1 MFGRLLF
8 TGFLFLAL
16 VIPDRNLAACGDKF
30 LVLGR
35 SVGYQSLLKA
45 SKPGTV
51 LLYSTPSLPKSFSD
65 GAFDMLMNVAGH
77 RVSTVSDR
85 SALESAL
92 ARGNVD
98 LVLAD
103 TAMSRQIGGFVNA
116 SSSAMVVP
124 IVVNTSAPER
134 AAFEKEFG
142 CMLRL
147 PADARK
153 VVDALDKAMKLRA
166 KKFAAAHSV

>member
-1 MFGRLLF
+1 MFRRLLL
-8 TGFLFLAL
+8 TGFLLAAL
-16 VIPDRNLAACGDKF
+16 VLPDRNLFACGDKF

-51 LLYSTPSLPKSFSD
+51 VLYNTSSLPKSFSD
-65 GAFDMLMNVAGH
+65 GAFDLLMNVAGH
-77 RVSTVSDR
+77 QLRTVSDQASLTR
-85 SALESAL
+85 AL
-92 ARGNVD
+92 ASGKVD

-103 TAMSRQIGGFVNA
+103 TVTSRQINA
-116 SSSAMVVP
+116 SVNTSSTAVVVP
-124 IVVNTSAPER
+124 IVMNTNSSER
-134 AAFEKEFG
+134 AVFEKEFG

-153 VVDALDKAMKLRA
+153 VIDALDRAMKLRA
-166 KKFAAAHSV
+166 KRSAAHAA

>member
-1 MFGRLLF
+1 MFRRVVLTAFLLA
-8 TGFLFLAL
+8 AL
-16 VIPDRNLAACGDKF
+16 VLSDRNLSACGDKF

-35 SVGYQSLLKA
+35 SVGYQSLVIA

-51 LLYSTPSLPKSFSD
+51 VLYNTASLPKSFKD
-65 GAFDMLMNVAGH
+65 GAFDLLMSVAGH
-77 RVSTVSDR
+77 RLSTVSDR
-85 SALESAL
+85 AALERTL
-92 ARGNVD
+92 ASGKVD

-103 TAMSRQIGGFVNA
+103 TAMSRQIGSWMNT
-116 SSSAMVVP
+116 SSTAVVVP
-124 IVVNTSAPER
+124 IVMDTNPSER

-153 VVDALDKAMKLRA
+153 VIDALDKAMKLRA
-166 KKFAAAHSV
+166 KRFAARTA

>member
-1 MFGRLLF
+1 MFRPILF
-8 TGFLFLAL
+8 TGFLLAAL
-16 VIPDRNLAACGDKF
+16 VLSDRNLSACGDKF

-51 LLYSTPSLPKSFSD
+51 VLYNTASLPQSFSD
-65 GAFDMLMNVAGH
+65 GAFDPLMSVAGH
-77 RVSTVSDR
+77 RLSTVSDR
-85 SALESAL
+85 VSLERTL
-92 ARGNVD
+92 ASGKVD

-103 TAMSRQIGGFVNA
+103 TAMSRQIGGVVTT
-116 SSSAMVVP
+116 SSTAVVVP
-124 IVVNTSAPER
+124 IVMDTNASER

-147 PADARK
+147 PSDART
-153 VVDALDKAMKLRA
+153 
-166 KKFAAAHSV
+166 

>member
-1 MFGRLLF
+1 MFRRLLF
-8 TGFLFLAL
+8 TGFLLLSL
-16 VIPDRNLAACGDKF
+16 VISDRSLTACGDKF

-51 LLYSTPSLPKSFSD
+51 VLYRTPSLPKSFSD
-65 GAFDMLMNVAGH
+65 AFDLLMNAAGH

-85 SALESAL
+85 GAFDRAL
-92 ARGNVD
+92 AQGNVD

-103 TAMSRQIGGFVNA
+103 TAISRQIGGFVNA
-116 SSSAMVVP
+116 SSTAMVVP
-124 IVVNTSAPER
+124 IVMNASAPER
-134 AAFEKEFG
+134 AALEKEFG

-153 VVDALDKAMKLRA
+153 AIDALDKAMKLRA
-166 KKFAAAHSV
+166 KKFAARTA